1 MRKVAQIAIA
11 ASTVFVWPAIAAMV
25 GAIVWHGA
33 WAQGSQLDVNAVFR
47 CAAKDDAGVKACV
60 SARELILQNCTSCH
74 SFVPI
79 VLQQFDPDGW
89 AALFERHRPRV
100 PQLSDS
106 QIQAMSGYLAANFN
120 AAIPPPELPPE
131 LLQNW
136 TSY

>member
-1 MRKVAQIAIA
+1 MNGRVIVAA
-11 ASTVFVWPAIAAMV
+11 AWLAV
-25 GAIVWHGA
+25 GALVAIEPRLPA
-33 WAQGSQLDVNAVFR
+33 MAQGSQLDVNVIFR
-47 CAAKDDAGVKACV
+47 CAAKDDAGVKACA

-89 AALFERHRPRV
+89 STLFQRHRPRV
-100 PQLSDS
+100 PQLSDD
-106 QIQAMSGYLAANFN
+106 QIETMRAYLAANFN
-120 AAIPPPELPPE
+120 AATPPPELPAE